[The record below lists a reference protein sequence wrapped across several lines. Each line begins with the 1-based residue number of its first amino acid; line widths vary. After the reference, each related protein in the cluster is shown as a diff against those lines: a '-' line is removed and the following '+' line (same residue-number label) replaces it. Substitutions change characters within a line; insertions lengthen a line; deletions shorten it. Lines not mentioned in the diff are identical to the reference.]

1 METELKQALNRFV
14 AKHGEVTGRIYLIDA
29 LIFDVNSYMDDG
41 DIDTAKARLWELE
54 MVNQQLFELMTG
66 KTL

>member
-1 METELKQALNRFV
+1 MEIELKQALNRFV
-14 AKHGEVTGRIYLIDA
+14 EKSGEVTGRIYLIDA
-29 LIFDVNSYMDDG
+29 LIFDINSYMEDG

-54 MVNQQLFELMTG
+54 LVNQQLFELMTG